1 MRRMAKR
8 VLIYIL
14 GLLILAIGINI
25 SKAAQLGISP
35 VSAVPYAIEL
45 IWGIELGKASIIVFI
60 ILMALQIILLRR
72 DYKPKQLLQILCSN
86 VLGTFITYTG
96 RDYLLAWLPLP
107 TSYIMKL
114 IYLLISIIIIA
125 IGVSFYLIPDIVP
138 LPPEGLMGAIVKISN
153 DRFKFSNVKVAVD
166 CSLVLISAIL
176 SLIFLGG
183 LRSVREGTILA
194 ALLVGR
200 VVGFIFKHFK
210 EPIINWIE
218 KEEAVSVNE

>member
-1 MRRMAKR
+1 M
-8 VLIYIL
+8 
-14 GLLILAIGINI
+14 
-25 SKAAQLGISP
+25 
-35 VSAVPYAIEL
+35 
-45 IWGIELGKASIIVFI
+45 
-60 ILMALQIILLRR
+60 
-72 DYKPKQLLQILCSN
+72 QILCSN

-183 LRSVREGTILA
+183 LRSVKRRYNFGSPIGGKGCRLYIQTFQRS
-194 ALLVGR
+194 LLLI
-200 VVGFIFKHFK
+200 GF
-210 EPIINWIE
+210 E